1 MCVSMPSGQDS
12 GCTLSVPYSPLLATS
27 ICSLCRWQRRLIAPY
42 PPPAPR
48 ACLLAPCSHSFPF
61 SLRFAHDS
69 SNTILCTRFFEHAS
83 RTILRTRFFAHVLHT
98 FRTRSARS
106 AGCAHS
112 SLSSLLKVYTKIRE
126 IVGDDLSSS
135 SRSSPVHG
143 EPASPRPPGTPTSPA
158 GAGGFHARGS
168 PFPHYQQ
175 RGDGRGGGGGGRG
188 NGTVSPGGWVQD
200 RALPGFVRKTRRR
213 RLVEDAPKL
222 GVKIHT
228 HPVRTNCM
236 AG

>member
-1 MCVSMPSGQDS
+1 LLLTP
-12 GCTLSVPYSPLLATS
+12 TPRLLA
-27 ICSLCRWQRRLIAPY
+27 CSLLTLRPF
-42 PPPAPR
+42 
-48 ACLLAPCSHSFPF
+48 LAPFRTRFSHT
-61 SLRFAHDS
+61 RRA
-69 SNTILCTRFFEHAS
+69 RFFEHES
-83 RTILRTRFFAHVLHT
+83 LHTLLRLRFFAHASSHT
-98 FRTRSARS
+98 LLRTRSARS
-106 AGCAHS
+106 AGCAHY
-112 SLSSLLKVYTKIRE
+112 SLSLLLKVYTKIRE
-126 IVGDDLSSS
+126 IVGDDHSSS

-143 EPASPRPPGTPTSPA
+143 EPAFPRPPGTPTSPT

-168 PFPHYQQ
+168 PSPHHQQ
-175 RGDGRGGGGGGRG
+175 HGDGRGGGGGGRG

-236 AG
+236 TG

>member
-1 MCVSMPSGQDS
+1 MFFIIY
-12 GCTLSVPYSPLLATS
+12 LYK
-27 ICSLCRWQRRLIAPY
+27 RRLIDGPIAALTHTPLF
-42 PPPAPR
+42 PPR
-48 ACLLAPCSHSFPF
+48 SSPCSSPC
-61 SLRFAHDS
+61 SPPR
-69 SNTILCTRFFEHAS
+69 
-83 RTILRTRFFAHVLHT
+83 
-98 FRTRSARS
+98 
-106 AGCAHS
+106 
-112 SLSSLLKVYTKIRE
+112 
-126 IVGDDLSSS
+126 SS

-143 EPASPRPPGTPTSPA
+143 EPAFPRPPGTPTSPT

-168 PFPHYQQ
+168 PSPHHQQ
-175 RGDGRGGGGGGRG
+175 HGDGRGGGGGGRG

-236 AG
+236 TG